1 MPILALNL
9 RSSGSNTKS
18 KNYPDFWSPSNEEP
32 LDENY
37 HFMGEYSFLFAL
49 PSDRVRCAAGA
60 SSARPPHRRHESS
73 MADIGALTPLENRPP
88 FAEHSRITL
97 QGTPYGGPALSH
109 PDDRDIVPEGEASRR
124 DTGRR
129 GAHKIAQNV
138 KFHDQPSATPQT
150 LICGIN
156 QGPPSLSVS
165 GTFPHFRRLTG
176 VQFAHSFKEFPMK
189 TKFLFLIG
197 VLVLGTLLAA
207 CGPSTVTLQPQ
218 PPQRTITVTGTGMVT
233 LTPDIAYI
241 TIGVHSQDA
250 SASVAMTAN
259 NTSAQAVIAAIKAAG
274 VADKDIQ
281 TTNFSISP
289 QQQYDKNGNIT
300 GILYMVDNSVYVTVR
315 DLTRLGGLLDSS
327 VNAGANTIN
336 SISFDVADKTD
347 ALSQA
352 RLAAVANAKKQ
363 ADELTGATGVTL
375 GAVQTISYYDST
387 VPVAVQ
393 VPRAALEASGSN
405 VPVQSGSMQ
414 ITTTVTI
421 VYEIK

>member
-1 MPILALNL
+1 
-9 RSSGSNTKS
+9 
-18 KNYPDFWSPSNEEP
+18 
-32 LDENY
+32 
-37 HFMGEYSFLFAL
+37 
-49 PSDRVRCAAGA
+49 
-60 SSARPPHRRHESS
+60 
-73 MADIGALTPLENRPP
+73 
-88 FAEHSRITL
+88 
-97 QGTPYGGPALSH
+97 
-109 PDDRDIVPEGEASRR
+109 
-124 DTGRR
+124 
-129 GAHKIAQNV
+129 
-138 KFHDQPSATPQT
+138 
-150 LICGIN
+150 
-156 QGPPSLSVS
+156 
-165 GTFPHFRRLTG
+165 
-176 VQFAHSFKEFPMK
+176 MK